1 MHLEK
6 LFDYGIFLYQ
16 IQSIIMLR
24 YLTLIALAIVFA
36 ACGNDATTTD
46 ENRGGEHAEH
56 NHDHDGHDHDHDH
69 AGHDHDHDHGDATE
83 KGDGVHFGATI
94 TVEEAVA
101 LADVLAKVEAGEGL
115 QEIKVDEETTIQAL
129 PTKIEGTVSEV
140 CQAAG
145 CWLKLATED
154 GKEIFINT
162 NHEFFVPKDLTGKTV
177 VVEGNAYKE
186 ETSVEMLKHFA
197 EDKKASAEE
206 IAAITQ
212 PKVEYK
218 LDATG
223 LVIK

>member
-1 MHLEK
+1 
-6 LFDYGIFLYQ
+6 
-16 IQSIIMLR
+16 MLR

-36 ACGNDATTTD
+36 ACGNDATTT
-46 ENRGGEHAEH
+46 ENRGGEHSEH
-56 NHDHDGHDHDHDH
+56 NHDGHDHDH
-69 AGHDHDHDHGDATE
+69 AGHDHDGHDHDHSHDADE
-83 KGDGVHFGATI
+83 GDGIHFGATI

-115 QEIKVDEETTIQAL
+115 QEVKLDEETTIQAL
-129 PTKIEGTVSEV
+129 PTKLEGKVSEV

-154 GKEIFINT
+154 GQEIFINT

-177 VVEGNAYKE
+177 VVEGNAYKN

-197 EDKKASAEE
+197 EDKGASKEE
-206 IAAITQ
+206 IAAITA

-223 LVIK
+223 LIIK